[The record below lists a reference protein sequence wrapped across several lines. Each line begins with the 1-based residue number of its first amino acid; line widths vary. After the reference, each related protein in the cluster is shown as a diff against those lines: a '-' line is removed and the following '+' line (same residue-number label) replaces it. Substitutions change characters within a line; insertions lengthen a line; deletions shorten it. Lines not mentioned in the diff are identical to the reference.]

1 MDVSTGNE
9 APRYKE
15 VPYAT
20 DPLKEAYTKAHGL
33 FPGMDWSMFGAQ
45 IMQPGDGDE
54 KRLRAFRVLLL
65 AYPDGKQISDVQTQQ
80 EVIHHVRSDMHEMKG
95 VDGNA
100 TDSDSTGQAWQA
112 ASAEVAAIQQQEAG
126 PGDAAAAAGR
136 AGA

>member
-1 MDVSTGNE
+1 M
-9 APRYKE
+9 
-15 VPYAT
+15 
-20 DPLKEAYTKAHGL
+20 
-33 FPGMDWSMFGAQ
+33 FPGMDWGMFGGQ

-54 KRLRAFRVLLL
+54 KRLRAFRVLML

-100 TDSDSTGQAWQA
+100 TDSDLTGQAWQA

-126 PGDAAAAAGR
+126 PVECGGSGWTRGRVTR
-136 AGA
+136 AGWHAIARGTNG

>member
-1 MDVSTGNE
+1 
-9 APRYKE
+9 
-15 VPYAT
+15 
-20 DPLKEAYTKAHGL
+20 
-33 FPGMDWSMFGAQ
+33 MFGGQ

-54 KRLRAFRVLLL
+54 KRLRAFRVLML

-126 PGDAAAAAGR
+126 PMRRQRLDARARDARWLARYSEGDEWLT
-136 AGA
+136 

>member
-1 MDVSTGNE
+1 M
-9 APRYKE
+9 KE
-15 VPYAT
+15 VPGRPDA
-20 DPLKEAYTKAHGL
+20 LKEAYTKAHGL

-45 IMQPGDGDE
+45 IMQTGDGDE

-65 AYPDGKQISDVQTQQ
+65 AYPDGKQISDIQAQQ